1 MAHDKAD
8 VVDPDGCGLLMSD
21 RAAHVALGESL
32 TSVGQLRFTQAG
44 PRQFSTF
51 VYDPAWVENPHAFA
65 VQPTFPLEGG
75 PFHAS
80 GQPGNMRDALA
91 SVFVDAA
98 PDSWGRGLL
107 DRACGGGLSE
117 FEYLTLSDDTCRQ
130 GALRF
135 LDDAGQLI
143 CGGAANAV
151 PRLVELLTTTAV
163 ARAYEQ
169 GREISNEDMRAL
181 AGAGGTR
188 PKANVRDGD
197 NLWLAKFTSIHDQ
210 QPIERVEVATL
221 RLARTCGI
229 RTPEARLELAD
240 TPFPVAL
247 IQRFDRRGTARI
259 PYISARTA
267 LGKNGTERG
276 SYSEIVDVM
285 RAVAADP
292 RADFRELFLR
302 LIFTILV
309 SNKDDHLKNH
319 GFLYVGSG
327 RWRLSPVFDVNPAP
341 DRNPHLETAILEGG
355 GHERSIR
362 LALEACE
369 FFEIAEADARQM
381 IRETARRISEGWRE
395 AFRQVGISGALA
407 RDYEAA
413 FVNDQT
419 DLALAL

>member
-1 MAHDKAD
+1 M
-8 VVDPDGCGLLMSD
+8 PDYT
-21 RAAHVALGESL
+21 AHVALGESL
-32 TSVGQLRFTQAG
+32 TPVGRLRFTAAG

-51 VYDPAWVENPHAFA
+51 AYEAAWIENPRAFA
-65 VQPTFPLEGG
+65 VQPSLPLEGG
-75 PFHAS
+75 PFHTA

-91 SVFVDAA
+91 GVFADAA
-98 PDSWGRGLL
+98 PDSWGRRLLERAYGAGL
-107 DRACGGGLSE
+107 CE
-117 FEYLTLSDDTCRQ
+117 FEYLTLSDDVCRQ

-135 LDDAGQLI
+135 LDDAGKVI
-143 CGGAANAV
+143 RGAASAV
-151 PRLVELLTTTAV
+151 PRLIDLQAITAI

-169 GREISNEDMRAL
+169 GRDISAEDMQAL
-181 AGAGGTR
+181 AGAGGSGGAR

-197 NLWLAKFTSIHDQ
+197 TLWLAKFTSVHDQ
-210 QPIERVEVATL
+210 HPIERVEVATL
-221 RLARTCGI
+221 RLARACGI
-229 RTPEARLELAD
+229 RTPEVRLELAD

-267 LGKNGTERG
+267 LGKMATELG
-276 SYSEIVDVM
+276 SYTEIVDFM
-285 RAVAADP
+285 RGAAADP
-292 RADFRELFLR
+292 QADFRELFLR

-355 GHERSIR
+355 AHDRSIR
-362 LALEACE
+362 LALDACA
-369 FFEIAEADARQM
+369 FFEITEADARQI
-381 IRETARRISEGWRE
+381 IRETAQRISNEWRE
-395 AFRQVGISGALA
+395 ALRLVDVSGSTA
-407 RDYEAA
+407 RDYEPA

-419 DLALAL
+419 EIALGV

>member
-1 MAHDKAD
+1 M
-8 VVDPDGCGLLMSD
+8 PDYT
-21 RAAHVALGESL
+21 AHVVLGESL
-32 TSVGQLRFTQAG
+32 TPVGRLRFTATG

-51 VYDPAWVENPHAFA
+51 AYEAAWIENPRAFA
-65 VQPTFPLEGG
+65 VQPTLPLEGG
-75 PFHAS
+75 PFHTA

-91 SVFVDAA
+91 GVFADAA
-98 PDSWGRGLL
+98 PDSWGRRLLERAYGAGL
-107 DRACGGGLSE
+107 CE
-117 FEYLTLSDDTCRQ
+117 FEYLTLSDDACRQ

-135 LDDAGQLI
+135 LDDAGKVI
-143 CGGAANAV
+143 RGGAAGAV
-151 PRLVELLTTTAV
+151 PRLIDLQAITAI

-169 GREISNEDMRAL
+169 GREISPEDMQAL
-181 AGAGGTR
+181 AGAGGSGGAR

-197 NLWLAKFTSIHDQ
+197 TLWLAKFTSVHDQ
-210 QPIERVEVATL
+210 HPIERVEVATL
-221 RLARTCGI
+221 RLARACGI
-229 RTPEARLELAD
+229 RTPEVRLELAD

-267 LGKNGTERG
+267 LGKMGTELG
-276 SYSEIVDVM
+276 SYTEIVDFM
-285 RAVAADP
+285 RGAAADP
-292 RADFRELFLR
+292 QADFRELFLR

-355 GHERSIR
+355 AHDRSIR
-362 LALEACE
+362 LALDACA
-369 FFEIAEADARQM
+369 FFEITEADARQI
-381 IRETARRISEGWRE
+381 IRETAQRISNEWRE
-395 AFRQVGISGALA
+395 ALRLVGVSGSAA
-407 RDYEAA
+407 RDYEPA

-419 DLALAL
+419 EIALGV

>member
-1 MAHDKAD
+1 M
-8 VVDPDGCGLLMSD
+8 PDFN
-21 RAAHVALGESL
+21 AHVALGESL
-32 TSVGQLRFTQAG
+32 IPVGQLRFTQAG

-51 VYDPAWVENPHAFA
+51 AYDPAWIEHPRAFA
-65 VQPTFPLEGG
+65 VQPTFPLEAG
-75 PFHAS
+75 PFHTSSQS
-80 GQPGNMRDALA
+80 GNVRDALA
-91 SVFVDAA
+91 GVFADTA
-98 PDSWGRGLL
+98 PDGWGRRLL
-107 DRACGGGLSE
+107 ERAYGNGLSE

-135 LDDAGQLI
+135 LDDAGQI
-143 CGGAANAV
+143 IRGGAADAV
-151 PRLVELLTTTAV
+151 PRLIDLQAITAI

-169 GREISNEDMRAL
+169 GKDISAEELQAL
-181 AGAGGTR
+181 AGAGGSGGAR

-197 NLWLAKFTSIHDQ
+197 TLWLAKFTSVHDQ

-221 RLARTCGI
+221 RLARACGI
-229 RTPEARLELAD
+229 RTPEVRLELAD

-247 IQRFDRRGTARI
+247 MQRFDRRGAARI

-267 LGKNGTERG
+267 LGKTGTELG
-276 SYSEIVDVM
+276 SYTEIIDFM
-285 RAVAADP
+285 RANAANP
-292 RADFRELFLR
+292 QGDFRELLMR

-319 GFLYVGSG
+319 GFLYVGAG

-355 GHERSIR
+355 AHDRSIR

-369 FFEIAEADARQM
+369 FFEIAEAQARRM
-381 IRETARRISEGWRE
+381 IRETAQRIAVEWRDALRE
-395 AFRQVGISGALA
+395 VGVSGTLA
-407 RDYEAA
+407 REYEAA

-419 DLALAL
+419 EIALAF